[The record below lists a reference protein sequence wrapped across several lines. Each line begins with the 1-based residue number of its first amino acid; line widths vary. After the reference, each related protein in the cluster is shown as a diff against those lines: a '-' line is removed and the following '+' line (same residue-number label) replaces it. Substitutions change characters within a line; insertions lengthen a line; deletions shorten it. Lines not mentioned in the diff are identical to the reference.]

1 MTLVDFMDYLMYV
14 EHSAENLQFYL
25 WHQDYVRRFNKADT
39 SDLAMAPEWTPAM
52 EEEVAAKLRKEACET
67 SRRHEKG
74 EAAEMFKGT
83 YFEMKSK
90 PADTA
95 AIGTAS
101 FLTPTFGTPPS
112 TATYSHHDD
121 EDLTGVPVSPF
132 STASTIR
139 SPLNDAF
146 AAAGAPTPCK

>member
-25 WHQDYVRRFNKADT
+25 WHQDYIRRFNKADT
-39 SDLAMAPEWTPAM
+39 SDLAMAPEWTQAM
-52 EEEVAAKLRKEACET
+52 EAEVAAKLRKEASET

-83 YFEMKSK
+83 YFEVKSK
-90 PADTA
+90 PADTP
-95 AIGTAS
+95 AISATS
-101 FLTPTFGTPPS
+101 FLNPAFTTPPS
-112 TATYSHHDD
+112 TATCSQHDD
-121 EDLTGVPVSPF
+121 EDSAGVPVSPF
-132 STASTIR
+132 STASTIH

-146 AAAGAPTPCK
+146 TAAGAPTPCK